1 MQQVLI
7 HQNLTKKTDLK
18 SNVDKLDVDKLVP
31 VLVDLSKVIDVV
43 KTNFVT
49 KYVYNARIKN
59 IYDKILDITYLAID
73 TTFNVKINNLIT

>member
-59 IYDKILDITYLAID
+59 I
-73 TTFNVKINNLIT
+73 

>member
-31 VLVDLSKVIDVV
+31 VLVDLSTVIDVV

-59 IYDKILDITYLAID
+59 I
-73 TTFNVKINNLIT
+73 

>member
-31 VLVDLSKVIDVV
+31 VLADLSKVIDVV

-59 IYDKILDITYLAID
+59 I
-73 TTFNVKINNLIT
+73 

>member
-18 SNVDKLDVDKLVP
+18 SNVDKLDVNKLVP

-43 KTNFVT
+43 KTNFVA

-59 IYDKILDITYLAID
+59 I
-73 TTFNVKINNLIT
+73 

>member
-31 VLVDLSKVIDVV
+31 VLVDLSKVIDAV

-59 IYDKILDITYLAID
+59 I
-73 TTFNVKINNLIT
+73 

>member
-31 VLVDLSKVIDVV
+31 VLVDLTKVIDVV

-49 KYVYNARIKN
+49 KYV
-59 IYDKILDITYLAID
+59 
-73 TTFNVKINNLIT
+73 

>member
-7 HQNLTKKTDLK
+7 RQNLTKKTDLK

-31 VLVDLSKVIDVV
+31 VLVDLSKVIDAV

-59 IYDKILDITYLAID
+59 I
-73 TTFNVKINNLIT
+73 

>member
-1 MQQVLI
+1 MQKVLI

-59 IYDKILDITYLAID
+59 I
-73 TTFNVKINNLIT
+73 

>member
-7 HQNLTKKTDLK
+7 RQNLTKKTDLK
-18 SNVDKLDVDKLVP
+18 SNVDKLDLDKLVP

-59 IYDKILDITYLAID
+59 I
-73 TTFNVKINNLIT
+73 

>member
-31 VLVDLSKVIDVV
+31 VLVDLSKVTDVV

-59 IYDKILDITYLAID
+59 I
-73 TTFNVKINNLIT
+73 

>member
-31 VLVDLSKVIDVV
+31 VLVDLTKVIDVV

-59 IYDKILDITYLAID
+59 I
-73 TTFNVKINNLIT
+73 

>member
-7 HQNLTKKTDLK
+7 RQNLTKKTDLK

-59 IYDKILDITYLAID
+59 I
-73 TTFNVKINNLIT
+73 